1 MKKFCSVLVLI
12 LIASLMLAAC
22 GNQEKIESELIGTFQ
37 YVTQGG
43 SRTISFKGNGTY
55 YEVTEGPLG
64 TIEDSGT
71 YEVQKDKMVLKSDNG
86 YQHTWTYNYNDDN
99 GNLVLYYNDWAYT
112 KTK

>member
-22 GNQEKIESELIGTFQ
+22 GNQRKIESELIGTFC
-37 YVTQGG
+37 YETQGG
-43 SRTISFKGNGTY
+43 CRTIKFKGNGEY
-55 YEVTEGPLG
+55 YEVVKGPIG
-64 TIEDSGT
+64 TIENSGT
-71 YEVQKDKMVLKSDNG
+71 YVVKNDKLILTSDSGSVL
-86 YQHTWTYNYNDDN
+86 TWQCQYNKDN